1 MISVII
7 PTYNRGQ
14 TISKSV
20 QSVLNQSYIDLEVI
34 IIDDGSTDN
43 TEKIILELEDSRIS
57 YYKNTSNIG
66 ACGSRNKGI
75 EIAKGEFIA
84 FQDSDDEWL
93 PEKLKEQINF
103 LKKVDCD
110 VVFCSME
117 RLLGKKKEIY
127 PPYNPNNNSDLYKQL
142 LYENCTSTQTL
153 LGKSYVFKKITF
165 DEGMPRFQ
173 DWELMLRIT
182 ADYSVKHLNKVLV
195 KSYIQKDSISLNS
208 SSAISGLE
216 MIYRIHEEAIV
227 RNKKIH
233 AGFNIKI
240 AEYMLANGENPDK
253 YYKKVYQLNS
263 SIKFFLFYVLC
274 NVSLHKLLFKIK
286 QVYFRVKLN
295 TKVRS

>member
-1 MISVII
+1 LISVII
-7 PTYNRGQ
+7 PTYNREK
-14 TISKSV
+14 TIKESV
-20 QSVLNQSYIDLEVI
+20 QSVLNQSYNDFEII

-43 TEKIILELEDSRIS
+43 TEKLVLELEDSRIS
-57 YYKNTSNIG
+57 YYKNPSNIG

-117 RLLGKKKEIY
+117 RLLGNKKEIY
-127 PPYNPNNNSDLYKQL
+127 PPYNPNNKSDLFKQL

-153 LGKSYVFKKITF
+153 LGKSYVFKKINF

-208 SSAISGLE
+208 SSAITGL
-216 MIYRIHEEAIV
+216 
-227 RNKKIH
+227 KKIYNFH
-233 AGFNIKI
+233 KETILAENKINSRFQIKI
-240 AEYMLANGENPDK
+240 AEYMLNNGENPKK
-253 YYKKVYQLNS
+253 YYRKAYKLS
-263 SIKFFLFYVLC
+263 FSIKLFLFYVLC
-274 NVSLHKLLFKIK
+274 SVSLHQFLFKIK
-286 QVYFRVKLN
+286 LSYFRF
-295 TKVRS
+295 R